1 MTGVDFSR
9 QLAEQRREGNQRPTK
24 RFKSSAAPKGTKLPT
39 GYQDRASQ
47 RQSQQES
54 GAAGADIEERI
65 AALEELVKQ
74 GQIDQA
80 TFEKLRAELGVGGD
94 VKSTH
99 MVKGLDWDLLRRVKA
114 GEDVSKEPEEPE
126 DQKEKE

>member
-1 MTGVDFSR
+1 
-9 QLAEQRREGNQRPTK
+9 
-24 RFKSSAAPKGTKLPT
+24 GTKLPT

-47 RQSQQES
+47 RQTQPQAQEG
-54 GAAGADIEERI
+54 GAGAGADIEERI

-126 DQKEKE
+126 DKKEEEEQ